1 MNRFKIGAKLT
12 MAFVVLLLLTTGLGV
27 FAVDRLASVKN
38 VSGEVTAKWMIGAR
52 LTLQMNTASSNFRI
66 AETQHLLAQDDE
78 ERARFEKEMS
88 AIGAELE
95 QSGKLYGRLIVDAA
109 EKELWDGFQRERVR
123 YLDENMR
130 VLRLSRANEIED
142 ARALLLYNSQKKYE
156 QAASALNK
164 LVEFNID
171 GGNAASG
178 AAESSYRSALAWIVA
193 ALGCAIVLGAVL
205 AWTITRSITVPI
217 RQSVQIAE
225 AVARGDL
232 ASEVAVHG
240 ADETA
245 QLLNALGRMNQ
256 GLAVVVAGVRD
267 SSNRIALSSREIAEG
282 GMDLSH
288 RTEEQAA
295 NLQQLVASVEHINS
309 AVQTNAAAAQEAARL
324 ASLASAAAG
333 RGSQVMRDVVGTM
346 AEITQ
351 ASNRIGNITG
361 LIDGIAFQ
369 SNILALNAAVEAAR
383 AGDAGR
389 GFGVVAGEVRVLAQ
403 RSAEAAKDI
412 RRLIEQSVLKV
423 EAGSSRVSDAGNA
436 IVEIASQVDSVNGL
450 INEISTSTTDQTANI
465 AVVHEAIVELDRATQ
480 QNAALV
486 EESAAASETLSE
498 YAQSL
503 VDAVAVFKLGQ
514 GDEDASGGEAQA
526 AGDAGEPAHEG
537 QRQSAGHLA
546 HHG

>member
-1 MNRFKIGAKLT
+1 
-12 MAFVVLLLLTTGLGV
+12 
-27 FAVDRLASVKN
+27 
-38 VSGEVTAKWMIGAR
+38 
-52 LTLQMNTASSNFRI
+52 
-66 AETQHLLAQDDE
+66 
-78 ERARFEKEMS
+78 
-88 AIGAELE
+88 
-95 QSGKLYGRLIVDAA
+95 
-109 EKELWDGFQRERVR
+109 
-123 YLDENMR
+123 
-130 VLRLSRANEIED
+130 
-142 ARALLLYNSQKKYE
+142 
-156 QAASALNK
+156 
-164 LVEFNID
+164 
-171 GGNAASG
+171 
-178 AAESSYRSALAWIVA
+178 
-193 ALGCAIVLGAVL
+193 
-205 AWTITRSITVPI
+205 VPI

-232 ASEVAVHG
+232 ASEVAVRG

-245 QLLNALGRMNQ
+245 KLLGALQRMNH
-256 GLAVVVAGVRD
+256 GLADVVAGVRD
-267 SSNRIALSSREIAEG
+267 SSNRIALSSKEIAEG

-295 NLQQLVASVEHINS
+295 NLQQLVASVEQING

-412 RRLIEQSVLKV
+412 RRLIEQSVVKV
-423 EAGSSRVSDAGNA
+423 EAGRSRVSDAGGA

-450 INEISTSTTDQTANI
+450 INEISTSTTAQTANI

-503 VDAVAVFKLGQ
+503 VDAVAVFRLRE
-514 GDEDASGGEAQA
+514 GDRMPGAE
-526 AGDAGEPAHEG
+526 EG
-537 QRQSAGHLA
+537 MTPETYQSAPA
-546 HHG
+546 ANNSASV